1 MVVQRK
7 SEFMKWLDQQPAGT
21 AQKIHDQLYNDFY
34 KLVQDY
40 RGTNQ
45 QTYDVIMEQQP
56 QVYKQMRKQALDN
69 NCKRWHGVS
78 KQFIAD
84 YKKFICQNNDLY
96 IKYNKII

>member
-7 SEFMKWLDQQPAGT
+7 SLFMQWLDQQPANT
-21 AQKIHDQLYNDFY
+21 AQKIHNQLYNDFY
-34 KLVQDY
+34 ELVQDY
-40 RGTNQ
+40 RGTSQ

-56 QVYKQMRKQALDN
+56 EIYKQMRKQALDN

-96 IKYNKII
+96 IKYTQII